1 MFNRRL
7 PPHLTA
13 RLRRAALF
21 GLMAGAVTWALA
33 QTPAPHLPTLMPPSP
48 PALLV
53 QQTLPAQARHVIPLE
68 VPARAESYLGFSEL
82 RTTARLAA
90 VSLVD
95 PDGRTV
101 WRRTPQAL
109 SRQPAAE
116 IRQPELGDAYQ
127 LPPVL
132 NPAAGR
138 WQLVLERT
146 ATDAHP
152 ARLLFTY
159 RVNPRFSL
167 ALWTQPDAP
176 AVGQPQLLTLRAYDM
191 GDTPTQRPALAV
203 RVLDARGQAVVDT
216 TADARLPTP
225 SGPQPVIEPGVFFA
239 QWQPAQ
245 AGTHR
250 IQVQWQP
257 QPDRTPLVLSRTVE
271 VASAE
276 AQLRFLGMTPEMGAN
291 CVQAVALSF
300 EVLLDKPPAPGSSHV
315 VNAQVSGQQ
324 GGQQVSM
331 AVNFNGT
338 TGVARGRLTAQALRT
353 LGWPLRQIDSSRL
366 LRFTPDL
373 QVLAA
378 GPRIDLLQ
386 QMPPQPPCP

>member
-1 MFNRRL
+1 MFSRRL
-7 PPHLTA
+7 PQELTL
-13 RLRRAALF
+13 RLRRVALLS
-21 GLMAGAVTWALA
+21 LMGGAVTWAAA
-33 QTPAPHLPTLMPPSP
+33 QTSPPGLPTLVPPSP
-48 PALLV
+48 PAILV
-53 QQTLPAQARHVIPLE
+53 QQALPTQARHVIPLE
-68 VPARAESYLGFSEL
+68 VPARVDGYLGFSEL
-82 RTTARLAA
+82 RTTASLAA
-90 VSLVD
+90 LSLID
-95 PDGRTV
+95 PGGRTV
-101 WRRTPQAL
+101 WRRTPQQL
-109 SRQPAAE
+109 NRQPAAE
-116 IRQPELGDAYQ
+116 IKQPELGDAYQ

-146 ATDAHP
+146 ATDARA

-167 ALWTQPDAP
+167 ALWTQPAAP
-176 AVGQPQLLTLRAYDM
+176 GVGQPQLLTLRAYDM
-191 GDTPTQRPALAV
+191 GDTITQRPTLAV
-203 RVLDARGQAVVDT
+203 RVLDARGQAVIDT
-216 TADARLPTP
+216 TAGARLPTP
-225 SGPQPVIEPGVFFA
+225 SGPQAVIEPGVFFA

-245 AGTHR
+245 TGTHR
-250 IQVQWQP
+250 IEVQWQP
-257 QPDRTPLVLSRTVE
+257 QPDRAPLMLTQAVD

-276 AQLRFLGMTPEMGAN
+276 AQLRFIGMTPEMGAS

-300 EVLLDKPPAPGSSHV
+300 EVQLDKPPAPGSSHV

-331 AVNFNGT
+331 AVNFSGS

-373 QVLAA
+373 KVLAA

-386 QMPPQPPCP
+386 QMPGQPPCP